1 MEYWMAQIIL
11 LRIKKN
17 SLEHVYIYDIFMI
30 LNFYHVSLLEIE
42 TRNVLLSIPIFIV
55 IFS

>member
-1 MEYWMAQIIL
+1 MAQIIL

-17 SLEHVYIYDIFMI
+17 SLEHIYIYDIFMI
-30 LNFYHVSLLEIE
+30 LNFYHVSLLQIE